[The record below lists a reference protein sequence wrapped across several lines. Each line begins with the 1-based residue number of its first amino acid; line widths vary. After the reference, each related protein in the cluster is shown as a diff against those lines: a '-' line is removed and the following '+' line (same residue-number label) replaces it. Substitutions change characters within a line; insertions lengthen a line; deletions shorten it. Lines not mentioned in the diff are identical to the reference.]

1 MEQNLDVDEIW
12 RTLKPWG
19 RYQIKQMCF
28 MWAVML
34 PCSLHL
40 LAVVFIGKQMVGKDN
55 TLVVMTTYGF
65 PENWQPSGI
74 RVCFY

>member
-19 RYQIKQMCF
+19 CYQIKQMCF

-55 TLVVMTTYGF
+55 TLVVMSTYGF
-65 PENWQPSGI
+65 PEN
-74 RVCFY
+74 